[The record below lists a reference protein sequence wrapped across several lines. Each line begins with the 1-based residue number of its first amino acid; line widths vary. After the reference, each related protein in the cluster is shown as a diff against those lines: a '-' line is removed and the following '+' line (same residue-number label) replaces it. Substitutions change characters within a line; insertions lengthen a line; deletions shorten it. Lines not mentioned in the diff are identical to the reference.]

1 MIIKWEIIPYPSE
14 KYPDR
19 YKVNIRCDYADLK
32 KIMDFY
38 GKRCGLPWKSR
49 TAEFSFSFYI
59 YKMSPKGVEEFENKI
74 KELQF
79 TSDSVSQSQVTG
91 EKEVPTSDIS
101 QVPPSVVQASEGQDN
116 SGKSKAFHVSE
127 KSGSFFS
134 QGRAKLPAHAEPR
147 ASAFPPRSSKKQ
159 ATSEEIKIAKEISE
173 IIDFDVFE
181 PEKLEAIE
189 IKKENKEQDVQ
200 KIPHNFAKKETPAED
215 RTLIIGKADDM
226 PAREF
231 TVSPA
236 GGGTNAALHSVASVV
251 KKQEGIKKDLPGGE
265 DVRDLPP
272 EQSTISVGIIFRSG
286 QEELSKIIE
295 DNLLKSVAGKK
306 LKYKIK
312 VVFAKGF
319 LVFSK
324 DDIDD
329 AIALCKEKDVS
340 SVIVAGESKLAE
352 VLHELLN
359 SAGIFTEHINTT
371 DVNKKS
377 LYFNIATSI
386 ILSESGRNTEQT

>member
-19 YKVNIRCDYADLK
+19 YKVNIKCDYVDLK

-38 GKRCGLPWKSR
+38 GKRCGLPWKSKS
-49 TAEFSFSFYI
+49 AEFSFSFYI

-74 KELQF
+74 KELQ
-79 TSDSVSQSQVTG
+79 SASVSVSPPPITG
-91 EKEVPTSDIS
+91 EIKVPTSSRDVS
-101 QVPPSVVQASEGQDN
+101 PVVQASEDQGS
-116 SGKSKAFHVSE
+116 SGKSKISPACE
-127 KSGSFFS
+127 KPDSFFS
-134 QGRAKLPAHAEPR
+134 QGHTGLSAHSEPR
-147 ASAFPPRSSKKQ
+147 ASVFPPRSSKKQ
-159 ATSEEIKIAKEISE
+159 PTSEELKIAKEISA

-189 IKKENKEQDVQ
+189 IKKETGV
-200 KIPHNFAKKETPAED
+200 TPSSTNIEAE
-215 RTLIIGKADDM
+215 
-226 PAREF
+226 
-231 TVSPA
+231 
-236 GGGTNAALHSVASVV
+236 
-251 KKQEGIKKDLPGGE
+251 IKKDLPS
-265 DVRDLPP
+265 
-272 EQSTISVGIIFRSG
+272 EQKTILVGLIFRSG
-286 QEELSKIIE
+286 QEEFSKIIE

-312 VVFAKGF
+312 VIFAKGF

-324 DDIDD
+324 DDIND
-329 AIALCKEKDVS
+329 AIALCEEKNVS
-340 SVIVAGESKLAE
+340 SVIIAGESKLAE
-352 VLHELLN
+352 VLHEALN

-386 ILSESGRNTEQT
+386 ILSESGKK

>member
-38 GKRCGLPWKSR
+38 GKRCGLPWKSKS
-49 TAEFSFSFYI
+49 AEFSFSFYI

-74 KELQF
+74 KELQ
-79 TSDSVSQSQVTG
+79 SVSEAVALPQIPG
-91 EKEVPTSDIS
+91 EKKIEVSP
-101 QVPPSVVQASEGQDN
+101 VVQVSEDKGS
-116 SGKSKAFHVSE
+116 SGKSKAFPVSE
-127 KSGSFFS
+127 KPDSFFS
-134 QGRAKLPAHAEPR
+134 QGHKGLSAHSEPR
-147 ASAFPPRSSKKQ
+147 ASVFPPRSSKKQ
-159 ATSEEIKIAKEISE
+159 PTNEEIKIAKEISA

-189 IKKENKEQDVQ
+189 IKKENKEQEIKKAATPEHVSA
-200 KIPHNFAKKETPAED
+200 PVAKKSEE
-215 RTLIIGKADDM
+215 IK
-226 PAREF
+226 
-231 TVSPA
+231 TV
-236 GGGTNAALHSVASVV
+236 
-251 KKQEGIKKDLPGGE
+251 LPS
-265 DVRDLPP
+265 
-272 EQSTISVGIIFRSG
+272 EQRTISVGIIFRSG
-286 QEELSKIIE
+286 QDEFSKIIE

-324 DDIDD
+324 DDIND
-329 AIALCKEKDVS
+329 AIALCKEKNVS
-340 SVIVAGESKLAE
+340 SVIIAGESKLAE
-352 VLHELLN
+352 VLHEALN

-386 ILSESGRNTEQT
+386 ILSETGKKADGR